1 MLFYN
6 TFPPL
11 YIVSIDATQTRI
23 QSLSECFVLI
33 IICARFSL
41 HSTIIC
47 SSDTPALLFGL
58 KHVIHDGI
66 GITTMLSLF
75 LFMFTSFVNDCTKS
89 FNISSAIVNVLAFM
103 YCLTPSKSFH
113 PNPRD

>member
-1 MLFYN
+1 MLYRFTVDDCIN
-6 TFPPL
+6 L
-11 YIVSIDATQTRI
+11 LC
-23 QSLSECFVLI
+23 SLSECFLLI